1 MLAGNGEFWGY
12 RSFRRN
18 PHPWQFRPAGEGNHA
33 VVAGALAKTMTLSY
47 QHAMAN
53 RALKPVTVTLGP
65 LGALAKQ
72 RVAAGDYA
80 SVSEVVRAGLRALER
95 EERALDA
102 VLKARVEEAL
112 ADLAPTRP
120 QGEVFAALAAHHAA
134 RTGA

>member
-1 MLAGNGEFWGY
+1 
-12 RSFRRN
+12 
-18 PHPWQFRPAGEGNHA
+18 
-33 VVAGALAKTMTLSY
+33 MTLSY
-47 QHAMAN
+47 KHAMAN
-53 RALKPVTVTLGP
+53 RALKPGTVTLGP
-65 LGALAKQ
+65 LGAMAKQ
-72 RVAAGDYA
+72 RGAAGDYA

-112 ADLAPTRP
+112 ADPAPTRP

>member
-1 MLAGNGEFWGY
+1 MVEGHAQHGATSRKND
-12 RSFRRN
+12 SRRAAE
-18 PHPWQFRPAGEGNHA
+18 PAEISGG
-33 VVAGALAKTMTLSY
+33 GLAKTMTLSY
-47 QHAMAN
+47 MRAMAS

-112 ADLAPTRP
+112 ADPAPTRP